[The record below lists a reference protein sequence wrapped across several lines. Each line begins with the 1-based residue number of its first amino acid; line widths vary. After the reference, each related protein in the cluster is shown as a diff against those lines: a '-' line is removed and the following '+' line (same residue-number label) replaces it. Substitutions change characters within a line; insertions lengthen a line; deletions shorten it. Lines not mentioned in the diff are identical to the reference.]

1 MSVSHVMTELR
12 RDAALAL
19 RQLRRTPVFAVV
31 AAITLSLG
39 IGATTAVFA
48 VVDAV
53 LLRPLP
59 FANPHELF
67 LFRRER
73 PGSPGLAVE
82 TTYPEYRE
90 LRDGAQSFSGLAAL
104 PSSLQPVVWTDGIG
118 GESVA
123 TALAS
128 GNLFEVLGARAFLG
142 RMLTTDDDRRGAAPT
157 LVLGHGAWM
166 RRFGGDTT
174 VIGRRVELGG
184 RRYTVVGVMPKAFEY
199 PRGAEAWV
207 PLVPAIDSL
216 VDNRQIAFLNLIGRL
231 RAGVPTDAARQE
243 AERLL
248 ARSAAAAGF
257 TSAALPSPVLMPID
271 EEVLANARRGMLVL
285 LGAAALVLLVA
296 CANVANLLLAR
307 ATTREGE
314 MAIRIALGA
323 SRGRLIRQVLAEAA
337 VLGAVGAAGGLAAC
351 LAGRGAL
358 AATVPSDLYRAG
370 AVEID
375 ARIAAFTAVLMLAT
389 TMLFGIL
396 PAFRGTRLPAGTVLR
411 SASGRATT
419 GRGSRRTQRALVAAE
434 VALAVVLLIGGGVLV
449 RSFARLNAVPL
460 GFDRT
465 RTLTAELFLP
475 EAKYGDPAKTRAFYR
490 DAVARATGIPG
501 VVAAGGVLLR
511 PLAGPDGFDYPLSL
525 EGMTAD
531 VQRRQPLVNYEAIT
545 PGYFQAT
552 EIPVMRG
559 RDFGPADDEGSPRV
573 VIVSAATARRFW
585 PNESPIGKRLKW
597 GPPSSPAP
605 WAEVVGLVGAA
616 RYRDP
621 RVESLDVYVP
631 YTQSP
636 WTLNHIVLRA
646 AGDPAQLTG
655 PLRAALAEI
664 DPDVRAVQVAT
675 VAELASQALRQ
686 PRFQVLLV
694 GAFAVLA
701 LVLGAVGIFGVVSF
715 ATARRMR
722 ELGVRRA
729 LGARTTDLH
738 RLVIGETLRTV
749 GLGVIVGIVAAVA
762 SAQVIRA
769 LVFGVSVIDPMTFAA
784 VPAVVFV
791 VAFLAAAL
799 PARRASRVARRSGVR
814 AAHGVNLRSRVLERV
829 DVGWTQQPDRVGAP
843 NLLRGAIVGESTHPQ
858 AREGH
863 TLLHR
868 WRHDCR
874 SRRIASRVL
883 RSLIQAIATP
893 TRVREPRL
901 PCIGPNGCRTA
912 SYEVCVIRVL
922 RRPPARGAVEGVQR
936 PRRWAG
942 LHHGVRYRS
951 APAVGPGRLAT
962 VVVRGDRTGIPG
974 GRGAGAPMARR
985 PQSRVDVGRRTTPPR
1000 RFSGH
1005 SRSLVRGDHRGRAPH
1020 GPAIT

>member
-166 RRFGGDTT
+166 RRFGGDTA

-271 EEVLANARRGMLVL
+271 EEVLGNARRGMLVL

-358 AATVPSDLYRAG
+358 AATVPIGPLSRGCRRDRCPHRRVHRGVDVGHDDAVRDPPGVPRDATAG
-370 AVEID
+370 
-375 ARIAAFTAVLMLAT
+375 RH
-389 TMLFGIL
+389 G
-396 PAFRGTRLPAGTVLR
+396 PAFRVRARDDR
-411 SASGRATT
+411 SGLTSDTT
-419 GRGSRRTQRALVAAE
+419 GSRRGRSGTRCRAADRRWRAAAKLRAPQRRA
-434 VALAVVLLIGGGVLV
+434 
-449 RSFARLNAVPL
+449 ARLRP
-460 GFDRT
+460 
-465 RTLTAELFLP
+465 
-475 EAKYGDPAKTRAFYR
+475 
-490 DAVARATGIPG
+490 DA
-501 VVAAGGVLLR
+501 
-511 PLAGPDGFDYPLSL
+511 D
-525 EGMTAD
+525 AD
-531 VQRRQPLVNYEAIT
+531 
-545 PGYFQAT
+545 
-552 EIPVMRG
+552 
-559 RDFGPADDEGSPRV
+559 
-573 VIVSAATARRFW
+573 
-585 PNESPIGKRLKW
+585 
-597 GPPSSPAP
+597 
-605 WAEVVGLVGAA
+605 
-616 RYRDP
+616 
-621 RVESLDVYVP
+621 
-631 YTQSP
+631 
-636 WTLNHIVLRA
+636 
-646 AGDPAQLTG
+646 
-655 PLRAALAEI
+655 
-664 DPDVRAVQVAT
+664 
-675 VAELASQALRQ
+675 
-686 PRFQVLLV
+686 
-694 GAFAVLA
+694 
-701 LVLGAVGIFGVVSF
+701 
-715 ATARRMR
+715 
-722 ELGVRRA
+722 
-729 LGARTTDLH
+729 
-738 RLVIGETLRTV
+738 
-749 GLGVIVGIVAAVA
+749 
-762 SAQVIRA
+762 
-769 LVFGVSVIDPMTFAA
+769 
-784 VPAVVFV
+784 
-791 VAFLAAAL
+791 
-799 PARRASRVARRSGVR
+799 
-814 AAHGVNLRSRVLERV
+814 
-829 DVGWTQQPDRVGAP
+829 
-843 NLLRGAIVGESTHPQ
+843 
-858 AREGH
+858 
-863 TLLHR
+863 
-868 WRHDCR
+868 
-874 SRRIASRVL
+874 
-883 RSLIQAIATP
+883 
-893 TRVREPRL
+893 
-901 PCIGPNGCRTA
+901 
-912 SYEVCVIRVL
+912 
-922 RRPPARGAVEGVQR
+922 RGAV
-936 PRRWAG
+936 
-942 LHHGVRYRS
+942 S
-951 APAVGPGRLAT
+951 A
-962 VVVRGDRTGIPG
+962 
-974 GRGAGAPMARR
+974 
-985 PQSRVDVGRRTTPPR
+985 
-1000 RFSGH
+1000 
-1005 SRSLVRGDHRGRAPH
+1005 
-1020 GPAIT
+1020 